1 MATQFVKLEKE
12 GLIGFVIFDRPPA
25 NAYNL
30 DLLKDLDA
38 VIEQVRDDAEVR
50 VMILRGNNRFFS
62 AGADIKSFT
71 GMTPEELTR
80 FALFGHETVCKLER
94 LPQVVIA
101 AIEGHAMGGGLEM
114 ALACDFRFMARGP
127 ARLAVPE
134 VNLGAVPN
142 MGGTQRLPR
151 LIGKSR
157 ALEMLIT
164 GKQVDAEEAL
174 AIGLVDRVYEPQE
187 LLPKTVEFAQQLA
200 RGPALTIAMIK
211 KCVNEGLETSLA
223 VGLAL

>member
-1 MATQFVKLEKE
+1 MATQLVRLEKD
-12 GLIGFVIFDRPPA
+12 GPVGFIVFDRPPA

-30 DLLKDLDA
+30 ELLKDLDT
-38 VIEQVRDDAEVR
+38 VIEQVRDDAGVK
-50 VMILRGNNRFFS
+50 VVILRGNSRFFS

-71 GMTPEELTR
+71 AMGAEDMAR

-114 ALACDFRFMARGP
+114 ALGCDLRFIARGT

-134 VNLGAVPN
+134 VNIGAVPN

-164 GKQVDAEEAL
+164 G
-174 AIGLVDRVYEPQE
+174 
-187 LLPKTVEFAQQLA
+187 
-200 RGPALTIAMIK
+200 
-211 KCVNEGLETSLA
+211 
-223 VGLAL
+223 